1 MNYINKYTNISL
13 LGAAGKMGSGIMAL
27 LAFEVGKL
35 KLGAKR
41 EENFVINAIDV
52 SPEALEGLLKYL
64 KSQLLK
70 SGEKNI
76 VELREWYKDSA
87 ELVENEQVINAY
99 ANDVMAMIKTSTRIE
114 TAYDSQLVFE
124 AIKEDKGLKVKLFSQ
139 IKQNNP
145 DTWFLSNTSSIPLGE
160 IDKEA
165 GLNGDI
171 IGFHFYNPP
180 VIQKLLE
187 IIPVENINPDLIEF
201 SEQLAKSMRKI
212 VVYSRDVAGFIGN
225 GHFMRDALYALDQA
239 KAMSGETSLADAIYR
254 VDGVSRDLLLRPMG
268 IYQLMDYV
276 GIDVMCFIL
285 KSMQAAFPQ
294 ETLSHEILNQYIELG
309 VTGGQ
314 FSDGSQKDGFFQYE
328 KGKIVSVY
336 DIDAKAYKA
345 IADVKTA
352 NEAFFMPQPSEQLN
366 WKTVIREKEKGS
378 ILTPFFNELKTL
390 ASPASQLAV
399 AYGQKSKAIAQ
410 LLVDGGV
417 AADTNAVNKV
427 METGFYHAY
436 GPVNNFFE

>member
-27 LAFEVGKL
+27 LALEVGKL
-35 KLGAKR
+35 KIGAKR
-41 EENFVINAIDV
+41 EETFVINAIDV

-87 ELVENEQVINAY
+87 ELIENEQVINAY

-114 TAYDSQLVFE
+114 SAYDSELVFE

-139 IKQNNP
+139 IKRNNP
-145 DTWFLSNTSSIPLGE
+145 DAWFLSNTSSIPLGE

-171 IGFHFYNPP
+171 VGFHFYNPP

-187 IIPVENINPDLIEF
+187 VIPVENINPDLIKF

-212 VVYSRDVAGFIGN
+212 VVYSSDVAGFIGN
-225 GHFMRDALYALDQA
+225 GHFMRDALFALDQA
-239 KAMSGETSLADAIYR
+239 KGMTNEIALADAIYR
-254 VDGVSRDLLLRPMG
+254 VDTVSRDLLLRPMG

-294 ETLSHEILNQYIELG
+294 EKLSHEILSQYIDLG

-328 KGKIVSVY
+328 KGKIVAVY
-336 DIDAKAYKA
+336 DMDAKAYKA
-345 IADVKTA
+345 IADVKIA
-352 NEAFFMPQPSEQLN
+352 SEAYFTPQPSEKLN
-366 WKTVIREKEKGS
+366 WKTVIREREREAM
-378 ILTPFFNELKTL
+378 LTPFFNELKTL
-390 ASPASQLAV
+390 NSSAAKLAV
-399 AYGQKSKAIAQ
+399 TYGLKSKAIGQ

-427 METGFYHAY
+427 METGFYHSY
-436 GPVNNFFE
+436 GPVNNYFE

>member
-27 LAFEVGKL
+27 LALEVGKL
-35 KLGAKR
+35 KIGAKR

-52 SPEALEGLLKYL
+52 SPEGLEGLLKYL
-64 KSQLLK
+64 RSQLLK

-171 IGFHFYNPP
+171 VGFHFYNPP

-187 IIPVENINPDLIEF
+187 VIPVENINPDLIKL
-201 SEQLAKSMRKI
+201 SEELAKSMRKI
-212 VVYSRDVAGFIGN
+212 IVYSSDVAGFIGN
-225 GHFMRDALYALDQA
+225 GHFMRDALFALDQA
-239 KAMSGETSLADAIYR
+239 KGMTSEINLVDAIYR
-254 VDGVSRDLLLRPMG
+254 VDTVSRDLLLRPMG

-276 GIDVMCFIL
+276 GVDVMCFIL

-294 ETLSHEILNQYIELG
+294 EKLSHEILNQYIELG

-314 FSDGSQKDGFFQYE
+314 YSDGSQKDGFFKYE
-328 KGKIVSVY
+328 KGKIVAVY
-336 DIDAKAYKA
+336 DMQAKGYKA

-352 NEAFFMPQPSEQLN
+352 NEAYFVPQPSAKLN
-366 WKTVIREKEKGS
+366 WKTVIREREREA
-378 ILTPFFNELKTL
+378 ILSPFFNELKTL
-390 ASPASQLAV
+390 TSSASKLAV
-399 AYGQKSKAIAQ
+399 AYGLKSKAIGQ

-427 METGFYHAY
+427 METGFYHSY
-436 GPVNNFFE
+436 GPVNNYFE

>member
-27 LAFEVGKL
+27 LALEVGKL
-35 KLGAKR
+35 KIGAKR
-41 EENFVINAIDV
+41 EENFTINAIDV
-52 SPEALEGLLKYL
+52 SPEGLEGLLKYL

-171 IGFHFYNPP
+171 VGFHFYNPP
-180 VIQKLLE
+180 IIQKLLE
-187 IIPVENINPDLIEF
+187 VIPVENINPDLIKF
-201 SEQLAKSMRKI
+201 SEELAKSMRKI

-225 GHFMRDALYALDQA
+225 GHFMRDALFALDQA
-239 KAMSGETSLADAIYR
+239 KGMTNDINLSDAIYR
-254 VDGVSRDLLLRPMG
+254 VDTVSRNLLLRPMG

-276 GIDVMCFIL
+276 GVDVMCFIL

-294 ETLSHEILNQYIELG
+294 ESLSHEILNKYIELG

-314 FSDGSQKDGFFQYE
+314 YSDGSQKDGFFKYE

-336 DIDAKAYKA
+336 DMDAKAYKA
-345 IADVKTA
+345 IEEVKAA
-352 NEAFFMPQPSEQLN
+352 NVDYFLPQPSEKLN
-366 WKTVIREKEKGS
+366 WKTVIREKERVA
-378 ILTPFFNELKTL
+378 ILSPFFNELKTL
-390 ASPASQLAV
+390 NSSASKLAV
-399 AYGQKSKAIAQ
+399 AYGLKSKAIGQ

-427 METGFYHAY
+427 METGFYHSY
-436 GPVNNFFE
+436 GPVNNYFE

>member
-1 MNYINKYTNISL
+1 MKYINKYTNISL

-41 EENFVINAIDV
+41 EESFVINAIDV

-64 KSQLLK
+64 KSQLIK

-76 VELREWYKDSA
+76 VELREWYKDA
-87 ELVENEQVINAY
+87 TELVENEDVINAY

-187 IIPVENINPDLIEF
+187 IIPVENINPDIIEF
-201 SEQLAKSMRKI
+201 SEALAKSMRKI
-212 VVYSRDVAGFIGN
+212 IVYSRDVAGFIGN
-225 GHFMRDALYALDQA
+225 GHFMRDALFALDQA
-239 KAMSGETSLADAIYR
+239 KGMGNETPLADAIYR
-254 VDGVSRDLLLRPMG
+254 VDTVSRDLLLRPMG
-268 IYQLMDYV
+268 IFQLMDYV

-294 ETLSHEILNQYIELG
+294 EKLSHEILNQYMDLG

-328 KGKIVSVY
+328 KGRIVAVY
-336 DIDAKAYKA
+336 DIEAKAYKA

-352 NEAFFMPQPSEQLN
+352 NADYFEPKPSQELN
-366 WKTVIREKEKGS
+366 WKTVIREKERGD
-378 ILTPFFNELKTL
+378 ILTAFFNELKTL
-390 ASPASQLAV
+390 NSPAAQLAV
-399 AYGQKSKAIAQ
+399 SYGKQSKAIGQ

-436 GPVNNFFE
+436 GPVNTFFE

>member
-27 LAFEVGKL
+27 LALEVGKL
-35 KLGAKR
+35 KIGAKR

-52 SPEALEGLLKYL
+52 SPEGLEGLLKYL
-64 KSQLLK
+64 RSQLLK

-99 ANDVMAMIKTSTRIE
+99 ADDVMAMIKTSTRIE

-124 AIKEDKGLKVKLFSQ
+124 AIKEDKSLKVKLFSQ

-171 IGFHFYNPP
+171 VGFHFYNPP

-187 IIPVENINPDLIEF
+187 VIPVENINPDLIKL
-201 SEQLAKSMRKI
+201 SEELAKSMRKI
-212 VVYSRDVAGFIGN
+212 VVYSSDVAGFIGN
-225 GHFMRDALYALDQA
+225 GHFMRDALFALDQA
-239 KAMSGETSLADAIYR
+239 KGMTSEINLVDAIYR
-254 VDGVSRDLLLRPMG
+254 VDTVSRDLLLRPMG

-294 ETLSHEILNQYIELG
+294 EKLSHEILTQYIDLG

-314 FSDGSQKDGFFQYE
+314 YSDGSQKDGFFQYE

-336 DIDAKAYKA
+336 DMQAKAYKA

-352 NEAFFMPQPSEQLN
+352 NADYFLPQPSVKLN
-366 WKTVIREKEKGS
+366 WKTVIREREREA
-378 ILTPFFNELKTL
+378 ILSPFFNELKTL
-390 ASPASQLAV
+390 TSSASKLAV
-399 AYGQKSKAIAQ
+399 AYGLKSKAIGQ

-427 METGFYHAY
+427 METGFYHSY
-436 GPVNNFFE
+436 GPVNNYFE

>member
-27 LAFEVGKL
+27 LALEVGKL
-35 KLGAKR
+35 KIGAKR
-41 EENFVINAIDV
+41 EENFTINAIDV
-52 SPEALEGLLKYL
+52 SPEGLEGLLKYL

-76 VELREWYKDSA
+76 VELRDWYKDSA

-171 IGFHFYNPP
+171 VGFHFYNPP

-187 IIPVENINPDLIEF
+187 VIPVENINPDLIKF
-201 SEQLAKSMRKI
+201 SEELAKSMRKI
-212 VVYSRDVAGFIGN
+212 IVYSSDVAGFIGN
-225 GHFMRDALYALDQA
+225 GHFMRDALFALDQA
-239 KAMSGETSLADAIYR
+239 NEMTSDINLADAIYR
-254 VDGVSRDLLLRPMG
+254 VDTVSRNLLLRPMG

-276 GIDVMCFIL
+276 GIDVTCFIL
-285 KSMQAAFPQ
+285 KSMQVAFPK
-294 ETLSHEILNQYIELG
+294 EVLSHEILNKYIELG

-314 FSDGSQKDGFFQYE
+314 YSDGSQKDGFFKYE
-328 KGKIVSVY
+328 KGKIVAVY
-336 DIDAKAYKA
+336 DMDAKAYKA
-345 IADVKTA
+345 IEEAKTA
-352 NEAFFMPQPSEQLN
+352 NADYFVPQPSEKLN
-366 WKTVIREKEKGS
+366 WKTVIREREREA
-378 ILTPFFNELKTL
+378 ILSLFFNELKTL
-390 ASPASQLAV
+390 NSPASKLAV
-399 AYGQKSKAIAQ
+399 AYGLKSKAIGQ

-427 METGFYHAY
+427 METGFYHSY
-436 GPVNNFFE
+436 GPVNNYFE